1 MELDFLRFLKE
12 GMHMNNYDNTVRYVN
27 RMDFLSSVFAY
38 LGIGLGLSAVGA
50 VGGYYLLPLLGEAYG
65 FAMIIF
71 AIAELVL
78 VFVLGRNL
86 GSRSTATVRG
96 LFIAYSF
103 INGLTLSVI
112 LAVYTAGSIM
122 FAFITSSIVFASL
135 AVIGKTTKIDLSR
148 FGTMLLIGLV
158 ICVVVS
164 LVNLFIFKASAIDMA
179 LCYIETLLFMGL
191 IAYDMQ
197 MIDRYYAQSENENY
211 AIYAALQL
219 ELDFIN
225 LMIRVLQIFGTR
237 RRND

>member
-1 MELDFLRFLKE
+1 
-12 GMHMNNYDNTVRYVN
+12 MHMNNYDNTVRYVN

-38 LGIGLGLSAVGA
+38 LGIGLGLSAFGA
-50 VGGYYLLPLLGEAYG
+50 VGGYYLLPGLGDAYG
-65 FAMIIF
+65 IVMI
-71 AIAELVL
+71 ALVIAELAL
-78 VFVLGRNL
+78 ALMLGRGL
-86 GSRSTATVRG
+86 STRSTTTVRG
-96 LFIAYSF
+96 MFIAYSL

-122 FAFITSSIVFASL
+122 FAFITSSIVFVSL

-148 FGTMLLIGLV
+148 FGTMLFIGLL
-158 ICVVVS
+158 ICIVVS
-164 LVNLFIFKASAIDMA
+164 LANLFFFKASGIDLA

-225 LMIRVLQIFGTR
+225 LLIRVLQIFGTR